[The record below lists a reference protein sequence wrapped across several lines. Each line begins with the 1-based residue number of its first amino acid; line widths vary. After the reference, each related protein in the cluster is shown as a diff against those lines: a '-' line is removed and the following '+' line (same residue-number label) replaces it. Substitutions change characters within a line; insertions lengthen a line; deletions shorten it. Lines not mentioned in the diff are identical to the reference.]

1 MAGTELTFDD
11 ESLHSTRQLEQPDR
25 VRNRRARPTDPRRD
39 LLLGEV
45 EVLDELLV
53 RRRLLECVEI
63 LAMKVLDNRG
73 FERSKIIGISNDRRN
88 RRQIGPTSRSPP
100 PLPCNE
106 FIPSSV
112 ARTTIGWITP
122 TSAIEAANDDKVS
135 SSK

>member
-73 FERSKIIGISNDRRN
+73 FERSRSSESRTMAGIDGRLADE
-88 RRQIGPTSRSPP
+88 
-100 PLPCNE
+100 PLATAAPCNE
-106 FIPSSV
+106 FIPLVGGPHHDRLDNPDLGNRSSQ
-112 ARTTIGWITP
+112 
-122 TSAIEAANDDKVS
+122 
-135 SSK
+135 